1 MSYSDDIKRF
11 TDKAERRARNVFIAS
26 TVEVRR
32 SIVEGSTLT
41 GAPGQPVGQYTDGRV
56 GGTLKASFID
66 NRLSLTSWR
75 IQTKIEYA
83 PGIED
88 AVGPRGPIRLRST
101 VGGFHS
107 VKKTVA
113 GWDRIVTFVN
123 RSVT

>member
-41 GAPGQPVGQYTDGRV
+41 GAPGQPVGQYNDGRV

-66 NRLSLTSWR
+66 NFLSTKSWR
-75 IQTKIEYA
+75 IQTKIKYA

-88 AVGPRGPIRLRST
+88 AVGPRGPITLRST